1 MQITCQDAVD
11 GHSVT
16 RTLAYALLD
25 SIMRRDGDKKWLT
38 FMREKGYLKQ
48 VISSLLLED
57 GVLVESLQGNGN
69 LASVYV
75 HESRMSLLST
85 LARHRVGARAL
96 VETGIIQQLS
106 DAKFLDM
113 RPVVSNMGDGQ
124 GNEEKIHRYRMLLF
138 PVLRLIM
145 CLQST
150 LGIVSLAFFYLHVF
164 RRWKRQHPATCV
176 LLCVQ
181 TLRRAH
187 QCDLRL
193 QQP

>member
-124 GNEEKIHRYRMLLF
+124 GNEEKIHRSVSLPTLFLNASLPCLAADYVPSKHTRYSFACFLLLTRF
-138 PVLRLIM
+138 QALETTTSSDM
-145 CLQST
+145 CST
-150 LGIVSLAFFYLHVF
+150 LCTNTST
-164 RRWKRQHPATCV
+164 RSPM
-176 LLCVQ
+176 
-181 TLRRAH
+181 
-187 QCDLRL
+187 
-193 QQP
+193 